1 MKTVPSEK
9 APENVQQKT
18 TEPQPKI
25 QAINSSSEVNTTIPT
40 TTQASDLNDHEA
52 DEREAIENEKELQKE
67 YKDPIFSME
76 VTFLSKEHLLYIID
90 EELLRSLDNP
100 VKVSLDLGG
109 RTEVSVRLNQKILK
123 NYQENCNDKQ
133 THKDIGERLQCHID
147 RLVSSKQKICIPF
160 KYNALLE
167 HFPNSEHSE

>member
-1 MKTVPSEK
+1 MEKVPDEITT
-9 APENVQQKT
+9 ENVQIVQQT
-18 TEPQPKI
+18 TIELQPTI
-25 QAINSSSEVNTTIPT
+25 QTLNSTSGGSEVNMTIAT
-40 TTQASDLNDHEA
+40 ATEATDLNDHEA

-109 RTEVSVRLNQKILK
+109 RTEVSVRLHQKVLK
-123 NYQENCNDKQ
+123 NYQENCNDK
-133 THKDIGERLQCHID
+133 K
-147 RLVSSKQKICIPF
+147 
-160 KYNALLE
+160 
-167 HFPNSEHSE
+167 